1 MESLEISGRTVEEA
15 IERALEQLGLARDD
29 VEVTI
34 LKKGRPGFLR
44 LGAEEATVRVTPR
57 LKNQEN
63 QENQEEDSAAAL
75 ATKVLEELLALM
87 KLEAAVELKPPS
99 LDGANPG
106 ARSIA
111 LEVKGEDLGIL
122 IGRRGETLASLQYI
136 VRLIVAR
143 YQKANVP
150 IAIDVEGYKQRRYK
164 VLRDLALRLAQ
175 KVKSSGQSITLEPM
189 LPDERRV
196 VHLALSVHPDVTTQS
211 YGEGEAR
218 KVVVMPR
225 RP

>member
-57 LKNQEN
+57 LKN

>member
-1 MESLEISGRTVEEA
+1 MESPEVSGRTVEDA
-15 IERALEQLGLARDD
+15 VERALEQLGLSRSE
-29 VEVTI
+29 VEVII
-34 LKKGRPGFLR
+34 LKKGKPGFLG
-44 LGAEEATVRVTPR
+44 LGAEDATVRVTPLR
-57 LKNQEN
+57 QP
-63 QENQEEDSAAAL
+63 QEEVDPVAL
-75 ATKVLEELLALM
+75 AKGVLEEILSLM
-87 KLEAAVELKPPS
+87 NLNARVEVKSSPLEETSPEAK
-99 LDGANPG
+99 
-106 ARSIA
+106 SIA

-143 YQKANVP
+143 YQRAKVP
-150 IAIDVEGYKQRRYK
+150 IAIDVEGYKQRRYH

-211 YGEGEAR
+211 IGESESR
-218 KVVVMPR
+218 KVVIMPR
-225 RP
+225 RRY

>member
-57 LKNQEN
+57 LK
-63 QENQEEDSAAAL
+63 NQEEDSAAAL